1 MKRNPIIL
9 MLCLFA
15 MINGCIFKDL
25 KKELTEFDQTYAI
38 TGKITNHDQAIGPV
52 LVILY
57 SHSEEPKT
65 IEQIVFSEA
74 TGDFSFLVTPGIYS
88 LAAFADTNSNM
99 AWDKGEIAG
108 RYGAPD
114 QIVILQPDAVGR
126 SEDQTVTG
134 LEMVLKPPG
143 QILSD
148 FPSLEDT
155 SLSGASSLVRLG
167 KIAKLDDS
175 IFAQENGSLGYW
187 KPATFLKELGFG
199 IYFLEPFDPEKT
211 PVLFVHGAVGTPMGY
226 SPMVDA
232 MDRDHFQPWFFYYP
246 SGVRLTS
253 VANALTETMVM
264 LRNAYD
270 FDTLAV
276 TAVSMGGLV
285 SRAFI
290 KEYAQTAN
298 PADINLFVS
307 ISTPW
312 GGSRMAAKGAVQAP
326 VAIPSWHDMGPDSD
340 FIRNLFATPL
350 PAGVSHHL
358 FFSFKGDCSL
368 FMTNNDGTIE
378 LESLLD
384 YRAQRE
390 AKTTIGLNEDHGSI
404 LDSHELIDEF
414 NRILNSLLRGTDRQ

>member
-1 MKRNPIIL
+1 MKHIPIIL
-9 MLCLFA
+9 MLYLSA
-15 MINGCIFKDL
+15 IMNGCIFKDL
-25 KKELTEFDQTYAI
+25 KEELAEFDQSYAI
-38 TGKITNHDQAIGPV
+38 AGKISNHEQATGPV

-65 IEQIVFSEA
+65 VQQIVFTEA
-74 TGDFSFLVTPGIYS
+74 TGDFSFLVTPGSYS

-99 AWDKGEIAG
+99 AWDMGELAG

-114 QIVILQPDAVGR
+114 EIVIPPQDR
-126 SEDQTVTG
+126 CRTSEDRDVIG
-134 LEMVLKPPG
+134 LEMVLNRPVGFYPT
-143 QILSD
+143 
-148 FPSLEDT
+148 FPRWTTPAS
-155 SLSGASSLVRLG
+155 SGAKSLVRLG
-167 KIAKLDDS
+167 TIAELDDS

-199 IYFLEPFDPEKT
+199 IYFLEPFDPAKI
-211 PVLFVHGAVGTPMGY
+211 PVLFVHGAVGTPVGY

-232 MDRDHFQPWFFYYP
+232 MDRDQFQPWFFYYP

-253 VANALTETMVM
+253 VADALSETMVM
-264 LRNAYD
+264 LRKAYA
-270 FDTLAV
+270 FNTLAV
-276 TAVSMGGLV
+276 TAHSMGGLV

-290 KEYAQTAN
+290 KSYSQTDN

-312 GGSRMAAKGAVQAP
+312 GGSRMAAKGAEEAP
-326 VAIPSWHDMGPDSD
+326 VAVPSWHDMGPDSD
-340 FIRNLFATPL
+340 FIRNLFAAPL

-368 FMTNNDGTIE
+368 FMANNDGTVE
-378 LESLLD
+378 LESELD

-390 AKTTIGLNEDHGSI
+390 ARTIIGLNEDHGSI
-404 LDSHELIDEF
+404 LESHELY
-414 NRILNSLLRGTDRQ
+414 R

>member
-1 MKRNPIIL
+1 MKRITLIL
-9 MLCLFA
+9 MLCLSAFL
-15 MINGCIFKDL
+15 NGCIFKDL
-25 KKELTEFDQTYAI
+25 KEELAEFDQSYAI
-38 TGKITNHDQAIGPV
+38 AGKISNHEQATGPV

-65 IEQIVFSEA
+65 IQQIVFTEA
-74 TGDFSFLVTPGIYS
+74 TGDFSFLVHPGVYS

-99 AWDKGEIAG
+99 AWDMGELAG

-114 QIVILQPDAVGR
+114 EIAIPPQPTVGLPDTR
-126 SEDQTVTG
+126 DVTR

-143 QILSD
+143 GTLSD
-148 FPSLEDT
+148 FPSLDDT
-155 SLSGASSLVRLG
+155 SLVEAKSLVRLG
-167 KIAKLDDS
+167 TIAKLDDS

-199 IYFLEPFDPEKT
+199 IYFLEPFDPAKI
-211 PVLFVHGAVGTPMGY
+211 PVLFVHGAVGTPVGY

-246 SGVRLTS
+246 SGIRLTS
-253 VANALTETMVM
+253 VANALSETVVM
-264 LRNAYD
+264 LRDAYD
-270 FDTLAV
+270 FNTLAV
-276 TAVSMGGLV
+276 TAHSMGGLV

-290 KEYAQTAN
+290 KEYALTDN
-298 PADINLFVS
+298 PADVNLFVS

-312 GGSRMAAKGAVQAP
+312 GGSRMAAKGAEEAP
-326 VAIPSWHDMGPDSD
+326 VAVPSWHDMGPDSD

-368 FMTNNDGTIE
+368 FMANNDGTVE
-378 LESLLD
+378 LESELD

-390 AKTTIGLNEDHGSI
+390 ASTTIGLNEDHGSI
-404 LDSHELIDEF
+404 LESHELFDEY
-414 NRILNSLLRGTDRQ
+414 NRLLSTLVNRADRQ

>member
-1 MKRNPIIL
+1 MKRIPIIL

-15 MINGCIFKDL
+15 IMNGCIFKDL
-25 KKELTEFDQTYAI
+25 KEELAEFDQSYAI
-38 TGKITNHDQAIGPV
+38 AGKISNHEQATGPV

-57 SHSEEPKT
+57 SHSEEQKT
-65 IEQIVFSEA
+65 VQQIVFTEA
-74 TGDFSFLVTPGIYS
+74 TGDFSFLVHPGSYS
-88 LAAFADTNSNM
+88 LAAFADTNSNL
-99 AWDKGEIAG
+99 AWDMGELAG
-108 RYGAPD
+108 RYSTPD
-114 QIVILQPDAVGR
+114 EIVIPSKTAAGLADDGN
-126 SEDQTVTG
+126 VTG

-143 QILSD
+143 RLLSD

-155 SLSGASSLVRLG
+155 SLSGARSLVRLG
-167 KIAKLDDS
+167 TIAKLDDS

-253 VANALTETMVM
+253 VASALTETVVM

-270 FDTLAV
+270 FNTLAV

-298 PADINLFVS
+298 PADIDLFVS

-312 GGSRMAAKGAVQAP
+312 GGSRMAAKGAVEAP
-326 VAIPSWHDMGPDSD
+326 VAVPSWHDMGPDSD
-340 FIRNLFATPL
+340 FIRNLFASSL

-368 FMTNNDGTIE
+368 FMTNNDGTVE

-404 LDSHELIDEF
+404 LTSHELIDEF
-414 NRILNSLLRGTDRQ
+414 NRILNTLVHG

>member
-1 MKRNPIIL
+1 MKRITLIL
-9 MLCLFA
+9 MLCLSAFL
-15 MINGCIFKDL
+15 NGCIFKDL
-25 KKELTEFDQTYAI
+25 KEELAEFDQTYAI
-38 TGKITNHDQAIGPV
+38 AGKITNHEQAIGPV

-57 SHSEEPKT
+57 GHSEESKT
-65 IEQIVFSEA
+65 IQQIVFTET
-74 TGDFSFLVTPGIYS
+74 TGDFSFLAHPGSYS

-99 AWDKGEIAG
+99 ALDMGELAG

-114 QIVILQPDAVGR
+114 EIAIPPQPTVGLPDTR
-126 SEDQTVTG
+126 DVTR

-143 QILSD
+143 GTLSD
-148 FPSLEDT
+148 FPSLDDT
-155 SLSGASSLVRLG
+155 SLVEAKSLVRLG
-167 KIAKLDDS
+167 TIAKLDDS

-199 IYFLEPFDPEKT
+199 IYFLEPFDPAKI
-211 PVLFVHGAVGTPMGY
+211 PVLFVHGAVGTPVGY

-253 VANALTETMVM
+253 VANALSETMVM
-264 LRNAYD
+264 LRKAYA
-270 FDTLAV
+270 FNTLAV
-276 TAVSMGGLV
+276 TAHSMGGLV

-290 KEYAQTAN
+290 KEYALTDN
-298 PADINLFVS
+298 PADVNLFVS

-312 GGSRMAAKGAVQAP
+312 GGSRMAAKGAEEAP
-326 VAIPSWHDMGPDSD
+326 VAVPSWHDMGPDSD

-368 FMTNNDGTIE
+368 FMANNDGTVE
-378 LESLLD
+378 LESELD

-390 AKTTIGLNEDHGSI
+390 ATTTIGLNEDHGSI
-404 LDSHELIDEF
+404 LESHELFDEY
-414 NRILNSLLRGTDRQ
+414 NRLLSTLVNRADRQ